1 MPKILIAYRT
11 HVVALI
17 AAGLGLVAAG
27 CASKSSSRHPAPTPA
42 GATVDRAADVV
53 IAPEPGTPRPP
64 FAFSRDDEQF
74 LSQVHEG
81 AFWWMWD
88 ACDPASGL
96 TRDRAS
102 QPFSSTAAVG
112 FALAGLPA
120 GVERGWVTRAEAEAR
135 ALTILRALE
144 KSPRVGG
151 LFYHFIDGSTAKLPP
166 NMPEGVVSTVDSA
179 WLFAGMLV
187 ASSYFGGEVAQRADA
202 FVADANWNYFVDQN
216 AKEKHWQ
223 GFVSL
228 GWEPESVYEPQGK
241 GKLLPYYWVDAGDE
255 QRMVMFLGV
264 AAPRAEHALP
274 AERYYQLRRHLGED
288 PGVTGTGNGVLVSYI
303 PWSGALFTSVFANL
317 FLDYRA
323 IGVDDPASFGVP
335 ARARIDWWEN
345 SRRAVLMHR
354 SLAIR
359 NPKKIP
365 TLSENAWGLT
375 ASDYSGGYLVPGVYP
390 TPRVFKD
397 ERPHWDFEPSDQA
410 RRENFGDGTIAP
422 YGAGCAIMFEP
433 KLSIA
438 ALRHYRSLKDAHN
451 RDLVWRWPR
460 PKNPGQPQGLEG
472 YGFLDSFNLG
482 TGWVAEDYVG
492 IDQGPLALAIEN
504 ARTGLIW
511 KLFQSHPYVKQGL
524 ARLRLNPNPK
534 QFADR

>member
-1 MPKILIAYRT
+1 MPKILIALQSA
-11 HVVALI
+11 VLALI
-17 AAGLGLVAAG
+17 AAGMTLTAGG
-27 CASKSSSRHPAPTPA
+27 CASPTASESITPTPS
-42 GATVDRAADVV
+42 GAAVTNAADVV
-53 IAPEPGTPRPP
+53 IASEPGTPRPP
-64 FAFSRDDEQF
+64 FTFSREDEAL

-88 ACDPASGL
+88 ACDPATGL

-102 QPFSSTAAVG
+102 EKFSSTAAVG

-120 GVERGWVTRAEAEAR
+120 GVERGWVTRAQAEAR
-135 ALTILRALE
+135 ALTILRTLE

-151 LFYHFIDGSTAKLPP
+151 LFYHFIDGSTAQLPP
-166 NMPEGVVSTVDSA
+166 KMPEGVVSTIDSGI
-179 WLFAGMLV
+179 LFAGMLV
-187 ASSYFGGEVAQRADA
+187 ASSFFGGEVAQRADA
-202 FVADANWNYFVDQN
+202 FVAEANWNFFVDPS
-216 AKEKHWQ
+216 AKEPHWK

-228 GWEPESVYEPQGK
+228 GWEPDSIKEPQGK

-255 QRMVMFLGV
+255 QRLVTFLAV
-264 AAPRAEHALP
+264 ASPRVEHSVP

-288 PGVTGTGNGVLVSYI
+288 PGVTGQGNGVLVSHI
-303 PWSGALFTSVFANL
+303 PWSGAFFTHVFANL

-323 IGVDDPASFGVP
+323 IGVDDPSSFGVP

-345 SRRAVLMHR
+345 ARRAVHMHR

-359 NPKKIP
+359 NPRKLP

-433 KLSIA
+433 ELSLA
-438 ALRHYRSLKDAHN
+438 ALRYYRGLKDAQG
-451 RDLVWRWPR
+451 RDVVWRWPR
-460 PKNPGQPQGLEG
+460 PSDPAKITGLEG
-472 YGFLDSFNLG
+472 YGFLDAFNLG

-504 ARTGLIW
+504 ARTGLTW
-511 KLFQSHPYVKQGL
+511 RLFQSHPYVKKGL
-524 ARLRLNPNPK
+524 TRLGLKPAK
-534 QFADR
+534 K